1 MHHNGLLFQLYVGVS
16 EQKQFDAF
24 QTGEFKPDSFAFG
37 IAEVIIHTKYQLIEK
52 GYRRTDYDVAL
63 VRLDYPVYDPES
75 KMGVLQ
81 VIPHI
86 TSICNSVMVN
96 SYAIHNT
103 LSHVPS
109 K

>member
-1 MHHNGLLFQLYVGVS
+1 MQHNWLLFQLYVGVS

-81 VIPHI
+81 VKCLILQ
-86 TSICNSVMVN
+86 
-96 SYAIHNT
+96 Y
-103 LSHVPS
+103 LR
-109 K
+109 

>member
-1 MHHNGLLFQLYVGVS
+1 MQHNGLLFQLYVGVS

-86 TSICNSVMVN
+86 ICNKVMFN
-96 SYAIHNT
+96 IQYLHCITHT
-103 LSHVPS
+103 PFGG

>member
-1 MHHNGLLFQLYVGVS
+1 VS

-75 KMGVLQ
+75 KLGVLQ
-81 VIPHI
+81 VMPDI
-86 TSICNSVMVN
+86 ICNKITQRS
-96 SYAIHNT
+96 A
-103 LSHVPS
+103 
-109 K
+109 

>member
-1 MHHNGLLFQLYVGVS
+1 VS

-75 KMGVLQ
+75 KLGVLQ
-81 VIPHI
+81 VTPHI
-86 TSICNSVMVN
+86 VCNKVMFNILYLHCITLTVLTFRR
-96 SYAIHNT
+96 AI
-103 LSHVPS
+103 
-109 K
+109 KIF